1 MFFENG
7 QHESDPAGYN
17 IQIKITQDRSMV
29 IFMVS
34 LGNVGT
40 GAIDINPITG
50 NEDYKEIFYK
60 KINWEGFFCRLD
72 FPIKSYL
79 TNKLFTD
86 LPDKLMLLFFNILSF
101 LVQMIILSAI
111 LLLTLDDLEILRNE
125 ILRNEILRNEILR
138 NDFPQSL
145 L

>member
-1 MFFENG
+1 MLFENG
-7 QHESDPAGYN
+7 QHESDPAGFN
-17 IQIKITQDRSMV
+17 TQIKITQDRSMV
-29 IFMVS
+29 ISMVN
-34 LGNVGT
+34 LGNVRT

-60 KINWEGFFCRLD
+60 KFNWEGIFCQLD

-79 TNKLFTD
+79 ANKLFND
-86 LPDKLMLLFFNILSF
+86 LPDKLMLLVFNIVSF

-111 LLLTLDDLEILRNE
+111 LLITLDAL
-125 ILRNEILRNEILR
+125 EILR